1 MMGSHGLAATMGG
14 ANDAAANRAVLTI
27 DQAVWRVRRYAA
39 RYGNPNLVVDE
50 VLEFQRNFY
59 AIVKDTRTGHG
70 AFEVLV
76 NKWTGAVFPEYGP
89 AMMWNTTYGM
99 MTGGMG
105 GMMGFQQAR
114 GPMKF
119 TPERAR
125 RIAQHWLNQN
135 RAGSTT
141 EAPDQFPGYY
151 TVHFLH
157 QGKIAGMLSVN
168 GYAGRVWYHDWH
180 GKFLRMRV
188 VRG

>member
-1 MMGSHGLAATMGG
+1 
-14 ANDAAANRAVLTI
+14 
-27 DQAVWRVRRYAA
+27 
-39 RYGNPNLVVDE
+39 
-50 VLEFQRNFY
+50 
-59 AIVKDTRTGHG
+59 
-70 AFEVLV
+70 
-76 NKWTGAVFPEYGP
+76 
-89 AMMWNTTYGM
+89 MMWNTTYGM

-151 TVHFLH
+151 TVHFLY